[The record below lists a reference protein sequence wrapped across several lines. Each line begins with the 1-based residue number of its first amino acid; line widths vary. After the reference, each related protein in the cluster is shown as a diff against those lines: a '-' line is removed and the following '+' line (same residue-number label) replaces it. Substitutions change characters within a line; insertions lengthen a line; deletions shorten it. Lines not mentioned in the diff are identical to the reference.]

1 MTAPHTPLVVT
12 DGRSPRFPVSIKGV
26 VFVGDRV
33 VLLQNE
39 RDEWEL
45 PGGKLE
51 PGEDP
56 GTCVVREVKE
66 ELALDVALGPILDS
80 WLYDILGQV
89 EVLIVTYGCI
99 CAAPGDITISHEHKA
114 VGLFGLDEIDGLAM
128 PKGYRRSIRAWAALR
143 GG

>member
-1 MTAPHTPLVVT
+1 MSAPLAAAIVT
-12 DGRSPRFPVSIKGV
+12 DGNAPRFPVSIKGV
-26 VFVGDRV
+26 VFVDERV
-33 VLLQNE
+33 VLLKNE

-56 GTCVVREVKE
+56 GQCAVREVKE

-80 WLYDILGQV
+80 WVYNIRGQV

-99 CAAPGDITISHEHKA
+99 CDSPGDIAISHEHKA
-114 VGLFGLDEIDGLAM
+114 VGLFALDQLDGLEM
-128 PKGYRRSIRAWAALR
+128 PEGYRRSIRAWAALR
-143 GG
+143 GD